1 MNKEKLK
8 NTNNDIEPSFFSFL
22 KSSFVNTQEP
32 MANFCQAVNDQNR
45 GTGAYERWDE
55 DNEETIP
62 ADQEEG
68 GVDNPTEAND
78 GVGQEYSPSGSDDD
92 EYPPGRRARSN
103 VTKCALERGL
113 NAGQNAYM
121 GNTSSGAKAN
131 YENEKAMYDIYY
143 FETIHLIAGIVLSA
157 YVLSRIGK

>member
-45 GTGAYERWDE
+45 GTGAYEEWDK
-55 DNEETIP
+55 DNEKNISEET
-62 ADQEEG
+62 EEVGASGPPGTSG
-68 GVDNPTEAND
+68 GMGPE
-78 GVGQEYSPSGSDDD
+78 ESSSGSNDD

-103 VTKCALERGL
+103 VTNCALDRGL

>member
-45 GTGAYERWDE
+45 GTGAYEVLDKAIE
-55 DNEETIP
+55 DTITAEAEEVG
-62 ADQEEG
+62 ADVLGEINSGGGQEE
-68 GVDNPTEAND
+68 
-78 GVGQEYSPSGSDDD
+78 SPSGSDDD

-103 VTKCALERGL
+103 VTNCALDRGL

-143 FETIHLIAGIVLSA
+143 FETIHLIAGIVFSA
-157 YVLSRIGK
+157 YVISRIGK

>member
-32 MANFCQAVNDQNR
+32 MADFCQAVNDQNR
-45 GTGAYERWDE
+45 GTGAYERWNK
-55 DNEETIP
+55 DNEDIITED
-62 ADQEEG
+62 ADDGDVSDPDGINGGGDPQE
-68 GVDNPTEAND
+68 
-78 GVGQEYSPSGSDDD
+78 SPSVSDDD

-103 VTKCALERGL
+103 VTNCALDRGL

>member
-32 MANFCQAVNDQNR
+32 MADFCQAVNDQNR
-45 GTGAYERWDE
+45 GTGAYEDWDK
-55 DNEETIP
+55 DNENNITED
-62 ADQEEG
+62 ADDGDVANPG
-68 GVDNPTEAND
+68 GINS
-78 GVGQEYSPSGSDDD
+78 GGGQPESSSGSDDD

-103 VTKCALERGL
+103 VTNCALDRGL

>member
-45 GTGAYERWDE
+45 GTGALEKWDE
-55 DNEETIP
+55 DNENNISEEK
-62 ADQEEG
+62 EEG
-68 GVDNPTEAND
+68 GGSDPGTTS
-78 GVGQEYSPSGSDDD
+78 GGMGPEYSPSGSDDD

-103 VTKCALERGL
+103 VTNCALDRGL

>member
-45 GTGAYERWDE
+45 GTGAYEEWDKAIE
-55 DNEETIP
+55 DTIP
-62 ADQEEG
+62 ADQGNVGADDSDRINGGMGPEE
-68 GVDNPTEAND
+68 
-78 GVGQEYSPSGSDDD
+78 SSSGSNDD

-103 VTKCALERGL
+103 VTNCALYRGL

-121 GNTSSGAKAN
+121 GNTSSVAKAN

>member
-45 GTGAYERWDE
+45 GTGALEKWDKAIE
-55 DNEETIP
+55 DTITEDP
-62 ADQEEG
+62 DDGDGSVSGDING
-68 GVDNPTEAND
+68 GVEKDYGP
-78 GVGQEYSPSGSDDD
+78 GGSDDD

-157 YVLSRIGK
+157 YVISRISK

>member
-45 GTGAYERWDE
+45 GTGAYEEWDE
-55 DNEETIP
+55 DNENNISEEK
-62 ADQEEG
+62 EEG
-68 GVDNPTEAND
+68 GGSDPGTTGGGMGPE
-78 GVGQEYSPSGSDDD
+78 ESSSGSDDD

-103 VTKCALERGL
+103 VTNCALDRGL

>member
-45 GTGAYERWDE
+45 GTGALEKWDK
-55 DNEETIP
+55 DNEKNISEET
-62 ADQEEG
+62 EEG
-68 GVDNPTEAND
+68 GVND
-78 GVGQEYSPSGSDDD
+78 PGEINSGGGQEESPSGSDDD

-103 VTKCALERGL
+103 VTNCALDRGL

>member
-45 GTGAYERWDE
+45 GTGAYERWNKDNE
-55 DNEETIP
+55 DNITEDP
-62 ADQEEG
+62 DDG
-68 GVDNPTEAND
+68 GVDDPTEPND
-78 GVGQEYSPSGSDDD
+78 GVRQEYSPSGSDDD

-103 VTKCALERGL
+103 VTNCALDRGL

>member
-45 GTGAYERWDE
+45 GTGALEKWDE
-55 DNEETIP
+55 DNENNIT
-62 ADQEEG
+62 ADTEEVGADVLGEINSGGGRQE
-68 GVDNPTEAND
+68 
-78 GVGQEYSPSGSDDD
+78 SPSGSDDD

-103 VTKCALERGL
+103 VTNCALDRGL

-143 FETIHLIAGIVLSA
+143 FETIHLIAGIVFSA
-157 YVLSRIGK
+157 YVISRIGK

>member
-45 GTGAYERWDE
+45 GTGAYEDWDKDNE
-55 DNEETIP
+55 DNIIEEPEEWGVDDPGITSGGGG
-62 ADQEEG
+62 QEE
-68 GVDNPTEAND
+68 
-78 GVGQEYSPSGSDDD
+78 SPSGSDDD

-103 VTKCALERGL
+103 VTNCALDRGL

>member
-32 MANFCQAVNDQNR
+32 MADFCQAVNDQNR
-45 GTGAYERWDE
+45 GTGAYEEWDE
-55 DNEETIP
+55 AIDEITTEDP
-62 ADQEEG
+62 DDGA
-68 GVDNPTEAND
+68 VDDSDIIND
-78 GVGQEYSPSGSDDD
+78 RVDQEYSSSGSDDD

-103 VTKCALERGL
+103 VTNCALYRGL

-131 YENEKAMYDIYY
+131 YEN
-143 FETIHLIAGIVLSA
+143 
-157 YVLSRIGK
+157 

>member
-45 GTGAYERWDE
+45 GTGAYEDWDE
-55 DNEETIP
+55 DNENNITED
-62 ADQEEG
+62 ADDGKVSDPSGTNG
-68 GVDNPTEAND
+68 GVDE
-78 GVGQEYSPSGSDDD
+78 EHSPSGSDDD

-103 VTKCALERGL
+103 VTNCALDRGL